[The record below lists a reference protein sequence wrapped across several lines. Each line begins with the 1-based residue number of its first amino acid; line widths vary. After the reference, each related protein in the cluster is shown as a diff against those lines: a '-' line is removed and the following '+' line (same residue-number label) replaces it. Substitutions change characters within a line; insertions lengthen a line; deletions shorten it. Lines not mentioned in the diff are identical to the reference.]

1 MEIPSLA
8 TAPRRCVLSRPSI
21 VNGQTVRV
29 APSPEVTSTLYVSGV
44 SIRCI
49 HLRQSYVC
57 AVYLSRPMPHVDRAT
72 HRGLTRD
79 VIVRRAL
86 KIGETEG
93 LDAVSLRR
101 LASEFGVTPM
111 ALYRHVRDKQDLIN
125 AMAEAVMEGLDLTV
139 GFRQSMSWTDRLRR
153 AMLNFRDQMDE
164 RPLALPLQIAY
175 SGDNLSAFWRPNEYV
190 LGILLSAGF
199 KRREAAAL
207 IRIVSNLLAGY
218 LLLVRPA
225 GPNANQ
231 QGSIDRELLR
241 KRFELGLLSLHRDQ
255 FPNTVATARGL
266 ADVWASDP
274 DRWWPDTV
282 DLLVFGLEAMLRKG
296 RKGRRE

>member
-1 MEIPSLA
+1 
-8 TAPRRCVLSRPSI
+8 
-21 VNGQTVRV
+21 
-29 APSPEVTSTLYVSGV
+29 
-44 SIRCI
+44 
-49 HLRQSYVC
+49 
-57 AVYLSRPMPHVDRAT
+57 MPHVDGAK
-72 HRGLTRD
+72 HRGLTRAA
-79 VIVRRAL
+79 IVRRAL

-93 LDAVSLRR
+93 LEAVSLRR

-125 AMAEAVMEGLDLTV
+125 AMAELVMEGLDLTV
-139 GFRQSMSWTDRLRR
+139 GFRASMSWTHRVRR

-164 RPLALPLQIAY
+164 RPLALQLQIAY
-175 SGDNLSAFWRPNEYV
+175 SGDNLSAFWRPIEDV

-199 KRREAAAL
+199 KRREAATL

-231 QGSIDRELLR
+231 QGTIDRELLR

-255 FPNTVATARGL
+255 FPNTVTTAGEL

-274 DRWWPDTV
+274 DRSWPDTV
-282 DLLVFGLEAMLRKG
+282 NLLVFGLEAMLQKG
-296 RKGRRE
+296 RTGRRG

>member
-1 MEIPSLA
+1 MA
-8 TAPRRCVLSRPSI
+8 
-21 VNGQTVRV
+21 
-29 APSPEVTSTLYVSGV
+29 
-44 SIRCI
+44 
-49 HLRQSYVC
+49 
-57 AVYLSRPMPHVDRAT
+57 HVDQGK
-72 HRGLTRD
+72 HRGLTRAA
-79 VIVRRAL
+79 IVRRAL

-125 AMAEAVMEGLDLTV
+125 AMAELAMEGLDLTV
-139 GFRQSMSWTDRLRR
+139 GFRASMSWTDRVRR
-153 AMLNFRDQMDE
+153 ALLNFRDQMDE
-164 RPLALPLQIAY
+164 RPLALQLQIAY
-175 SGDNLSAFWRPNEYV
+175 GGDNISAFWRPIEDV

-199 KRREAAAL
+199 KPRDAAKL

-225 GPNANQ
+225 RLNDHQ
-231 QGSIDRELLR
+231 QGNIDRELLR
-241 KRFELGLLSLHRDQ
+241 KRFELGLLSLQRDQ

-282 DLLVFGLEAMLRKG
+282 DLLVYGLEAMLRRE

>member
-1 MEIPSLA
+1 
-8 TAPRRCVLSRPSI
+8 
-21 VNGQTVRV
+21 
-29 APSPEVTSTLYVSGV
+29 
-44 SIRCI
+44 
-49 HLRQSYVC
+49 
-57 AVYLSRPMPHVDRAT
+57 
-72 HRGLTRD
+72 
-79 VIVRRAL
+79 
-86 KIGETEG
+86 
-93 LDAVSLRR
+93 
-101 LASEFGVTPM
+101 M

-125 AMAEAVMEGLDLTV
+125 AMAELVMEGLDLTV
-139 GFRQSMSWTDRLRR
+139 GFRASMRWTDRMRR

-164 RPLALPLQIAY
+164 RPLALQLQIAY
-175 SGDNLSAFWRPNEYV
+175 SGDNLSAFWRPIEDV

-199 KRREAAAL
+199 KRREAASL

-218 LLLVRPA
+218 VLLVRSA

-231 QGSIDRELLR
+231 QGNIDRELLR
-241 KRFELGLLSLHRDQ
+241 KGFELGLLSLHRDQ
-255 FPNTVATARGL
+255 FPNTLATAREL

>member
-1 MEIPSLA
+1 
-8 TAPRRCVLSRPSI
+8 
-21 VNGQTVRV
+21 
-29 APSPEVTSTLYVSGV
+29 
-44 SIRCI
+44 
-49 HLRQSYVC
+49 
-57 AVYLSRPMPHVDRAT
+57 MPQVDQGK
-72 HRGLTRD
+72 HRGLTRAA
-79 VIVRRAL
+79 IVKRAL
-86 KIGETEG
+86 KLGETEG

-125 AMAEAVMEGLDLTV
+125 AMAELVMEGLDLTV
-139 GFRQSMSWTDRLRR
+139 GFRPSMSWTDRVRR
-153 AMLNFRDQMDE
+153 ALLNFRDQMQE
-164 RPLALPLQIAY
+164 RPLALQLQIAY
-175 SGDNLSAFWRPNEYV
+175 GGDNISSFWRPIEDV

-199 KRREAAAL
+199 KPRDASKL

-225 GPNANQ
+225 GPNAHQEDN
-231 QGSIDRELLR
+231 IDRELLR

-255 FPNTVATARGL
+255 FPNTVSTARGL

-296 RKGRRE
+296 RKEGRSNATKRSRA

>member
-1 MEIPSLA
+1 
-8 TAPRRCVLSRPSI
+8 
-21 VNGQTVRV
+21 
-29 APSPEVTSTLYVSGV
+29 
-44 SIRCI
+44 
-49 HLRQSYVC
+49 
-57 AVYLSRPMPHVDRAT
+57 MPHVDQGK
-72 HRGLTRD
+72 HRGLNRAA
-79 VIVRRAL
+79 IVRRAL

-125 AMAEAVMEGLDLTV
+125 AMAELAMEGLDLTV
-139 GFRQSMSWTDRLRR
+139 GFRDSMSWTDRVRR
-153 AMLNFRDQMDE
+153 ALLNFRDQMDE
-164 RPLALPLQIAY
+164 RPLALQLQIAY
-175 SGDNLSAFWRPNEYV
+175 GGDNLPAFWRPIEDV
-190 LGILLSAGF
+190 LGTLLSARF
-199 KRREAAAL
+199 KPRDAAKL

-218 LLLVRPA
+218 LLLVSPA
-225 GPNANQ
+225 ANSHR
-231 QGSIDRELLR
+231 QGSVGDRELLR

-255 FPNTVATARGL
+255 FPNTVATAREL

-296 RKGRRE
+296 REGRRE

>member
-1 MEIPSLA
+1 
-8 TAPRRCVLSRPSI
+8 
-21 VNGQTVRV
+21 
-29 APSPEVTSTLYVSGV
+29 
-44 SIRCI
+44 
-49 HLRQSYVC
+49 
-57 AVYLSRPMPHVDRAT
+57 MPHVDQGK
-72 HRGLTRD
+72 HRGLTRAA
-79 VIVRRAL
+79 IVRRAL

-125 AMAEAVMEGLDLTV
+125 AMAELVMEGVDLTV
-139 GFRQSMSWTDRLRR
+139 GFRASMSWTDRVRR
-153 AMLNFRDQMDE
+153 ALLNFRDQMDE
-164 RPLALPLQIAY
+164 RPLAIQLQIAY
-175 SGDNLSAFWRPNEYV
+175 GGDNISAFWRPIEDV

-199 KRREAAAL
+199 KPRDAAKL

-225 GPNANQ
+225 RPNAHQ
-231 QGSIDRELLR
+231 QGNIDRELLR
-241 KRFELGLLSLHRDQ
+241 KRFELGLLSLQHDQ

-274 DRWWPDTV
+274 DRSWPDTV
-282 DLLVFGLEAMLRKG
+282 DLLVFGLEAMLQKG
-296 RKGRRE
+296 HHARRG

>member
-1 MEIPSLA
+1 
-8 TAPRRCVLSRPSI
+8 
-21 VNGQTVRV
+21 
-29 APSPEVTSTLYVSGV
+29 
-44 SIRCI
+44 
-49 HLRQSYVC
+49 
-57 AVYLSRPMPHVDRAT
+57 MPHVDQGK
-72 HRGLTRD
+72 HRGLTRAA
-79 VIVRRAL
+79 IVMRAV

-125 AMAEAVMEGLDLTV
+125 AMAELAMEGLDLTV
-139 GFRQSMSWTDRLRR
+139 GFRASMRWTDQVRR
-153 AMLNFRDQMDE
+153 ALLNFRDQMEE
-164 RPLALPLQIAY
+164 RPLALQLQIAY
-175 SGDNLSAFWRPNEYV
+175 GGDNISAFWRPIEDV

-199 KRREAAAL
+199 KPRDAATL

-218 LLLVRPA
+218 LLLVRPT
-225 GPNANQ
+225 GPNAHQLGN
-231 QGSIDRELLR
+231 IDRELLR

-282 DLLVFGLEAMLRKG
+282 DLLVFGLEAMLRRG
-296 RKGRRE
+296 RKGRQE

>member
-1 MEIPSLA
+1 MA
-8 TAPRRCVLSRPSI
+8 
-21 VNGQTVRV
+21 
-29 APSPEVTSTLYVSGV
+29 
-44 SIRCI
+44 
-49 HLRQSYVC
+49 
-57 AVYLSRPMPHVDRAT
+57 HVDQGK
-72 HRGLTRD
+72 HRGLTRTA
-79 VIVRRAL
+79 IVRRAL

-125 AMAEAVMEGLDLTV
+125 AMAEVAMEGLDLTV
-139 GFRQSMSWTDRLRR
+139 GFRPSMSWTDRVRR
-153 AMLNFRDQMDE
+153 AMLNFRDQIDE
-164 RPLALPLQIAY
+164 RPLALQLQIAY
-175 SGDNLSAFWRPNEYV
+175 AGDNLAAFWRPIEDV

-199 KRREAAAL
+199 KRREAASL

-231 QGSIDRELLR
+231 PVDIGFRDLLR
-241 KRFELGLLSLHRDQ
+241 KRFELGLLSLGGDQ
-255 FPNTVATARGL
+255 FPNTVASAREL

-296 RKGRRE
+296 RRSSR

>member
-1 MEIPSLA
+1 MA
-8 TAPRRCVLSRPSI
+8 
-21 VNGQTVRV
+21 
-29 APSPEVTSTLYVSGV
+29 
-44 SIRCI
+44 
-49 HLRQSYVC
+49 
-57 AVYLSRPMPHVDRAT
+57 HVDQGK
-72 HRGLTRD
+72 HRGLTRAA
-79 VIVRRAL
+79 IVRRAL

-125 AMAEAVMEGLDLTV
+125 AMAELAMEGLDLTV
-139 GFRQSMSWTDRLRR
+139 GFRASMSWTDRVRR
-153 AMLNFRDQMDE
+153 ALLNFRDQMDE
-164 RPLALPLQIAY
+164 RPLALQLQIAY
-175 SGDNLSAFWRPNEYV
+175 GGDNISAFWRPIEDV

-199 KRREAAAL
+199 KPREAAKL

-225 GPNANQ
+225 RLTDHQ
-231 QGSIDRELLR
+231 QGNIDRELLR
-241 KRFELGLLSLHRDQ
+241 KRFELGLLSLQRDQ

-296 RKGRRE
+296 RRGRRK

>member
-1 MEIPSLA
+1 MGHPDQ
-8 TAPRRCVLSRPSI
+8 
-21 VNGQTVRV
+21 GK
-29 APSPEVTSTLYVSGV
+29 
-44 SIRCI
+44 
-49 HLRQSYVC
+49 
-57 AVYLSRPMPHVDRAT
+57 

-79 VIVRRAL
+79 AIVRRAL

-125 AMAEAVMEGLDLTV
+125 AMAELAMEGLDLTV
-139 GFRQSMSWTDRLRR
+139 GFRTSMSWTDQVRR

-164 RPLALPLQIAY
+164 RPLALQLQIAY
-175 SGDNLSAFWRPNEYV
+175 GGDNLAAFWRTVEDV
-190 LGILLSAGF
+190 LGVLLSAGF
-199 KRREAAAL
+199 KPREAAKL

-218 LLLVRPA
+218 LVLMRPTG
-225 GPNANQ
+225 GPKPHP
-231 QGSIDRELLR
+231 QGDIRDRELLR

-255 FPNTVATARGL
+255 FPNTLATAREL
-266 ADVWASDP
+266 ADVWSQDP

-282 DLLVFGLEAMLRKG
+282 DLLVFGLEAMLQ
-296 RKGRRE
+296 KGRRG

>member
-1 MEIPSLA
+1 
-8 TAPRRCVLSRPSI
+8 
-21 VNGQTVRV
+21 
-29 APSPEVTSTLYVSGV
+29 
-44 SIRCI
+44 
-49 HLRQSYVC
+49 
-57 AVYLSRPMPHVDRAT
+57 MPHVDQGK

-79 VIVRRAL
+79 AIVRRAL
-86 KIGETEG
+86 KLGETEG

-101 LASEFGVTPM
+101 LALEFRVTPM

-125 AMAEAVMEGLDLTV
+125 AMTEGVMEGVDLTV
-139 GFRQSMSWTDRLRR
+139 GFRLSMSWTDRVRR

-175 SGDNLSAFWRPNEYV
+175 SGDNLSAFWRPIEDV

-199 KRREAAAL
+199 KRREAATL

-231 QGSIDRELLR
+231 QSNNIDRELLR
-241 KRFELGLLSLHRDQ
+241 KRFELGLLALHRDQ
-255 FPNTVATARGL
+255 FPNTMATAREL
-266 ADVWASDP
+266 ADVWSSDP
-274 DRWWPDTV
+274 DRSWPDTV

-296 RKGRRE
+296 RRKGRRK

>member
-1 MEIPSLA
+1 
-8 TAPRRCVLSRPSI
+8 
-21 VNGQTVRV
+21 
-29 APSPEVTSTLYVSGV
+29 
-44 SIRCI
+44 
-49 HLRQSYVC
+49 
-57 AVYLSRPMPHVDRAT
+57 MPHIDQGK
-72 HRGLTRD
+72 HRGLTRAA
-79 VIVRRAL
+79 IVARAL

-125 AMAEAVMEGLDLTV
+125 AMGESVMEGIDLTV
-139 GFRQSMSWTDRLRR
+139 GFRASMSWAGRMRR

-164 RPLALPLQIAY
+164 RPLALQLQIAY
-175 SGDNLSAFWRPNEYV
+175 SGDNLSAFWRPIEDV

-199 KRREAAAL
+199 KPHDAAKL

-218 LLLVRPA
+218 LLLIRPA
-225 GPNANQ
+225 GHNAHQ
-231 QGSIDRELLR
+231 QVSSRDRELLG
-241 KRFELGLLSLHRDQ
+241 KRFELGLLSLRGDE
-255 FPNTVATARGL
+255 FPNTVATAREL
-266 ADVWASDP
+266 ADKWATDP

-296 RKGRRE
+296 RRGRRE

>member
-1 MEIPSLA
+1 
-8 TAPRRCVLSRPSI
+8 
-21 VNGQTVRV
+21 
-29 APSPEVTSTLYVSGV
+29 
-44 SIRCI
+44 
-49 HLRQSYVC
+49 
-57 AVYLSRPMPHVDRAT
+57 MPHVDQGKR
-72 HRGLTRD
+72 RGLTRA

-101 LASEFGVTPM
+101 VASEFRVTPM

-125 AMAEAVMEGLDLTV
+125 AMAELVMEGLDLTV
-139 GFRQSMSWTDRLRR
+139 GFRASMSWTDRVRR
-153 AMLNFRDQMDE
+153 AMLNFRDQMAE
-164 RPLALPLQIAY
+164 RPLALQLQIAY
-175 SGDNLSAFWRPNEYV
+175 GGDNLSAFWRPIEDV

-199 KRREAAAL
+199 KPRDAAKL

-218 LLLVRPA
+218 LLLMRPA
-225 GPNANQ
+225 DPNISQ
-231 QGSIDRELLR
+231 QGNVNRELLR

-255 FPNTVATARGL
+255 FPNTAATAREL

-282 DLLVFGLEAMLRKG
+282 DLLVFGLEAILRKG